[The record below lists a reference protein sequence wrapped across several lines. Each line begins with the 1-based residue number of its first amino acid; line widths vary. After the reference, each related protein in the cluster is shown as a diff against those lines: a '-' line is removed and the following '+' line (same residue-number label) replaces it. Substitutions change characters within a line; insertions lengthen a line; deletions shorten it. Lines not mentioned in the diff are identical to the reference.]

1 MKVTRAALTYA
12 RRYALF
18 TLVGIAGED
27 DLDAPDLATPTNQT
41 SGSEKPSGTGNGRLN
56 GGHNIAVRR
65 AGNSKA
71 VKQALAPE
79 ASAELRD
86 QLLTEP
92 TILAPPTTRQC
103 GRTDPSARR
112 TD

>member
-1 MKVTRAALTYA
+1 MISIYSR
-12 RRYALF
+12 
-18 TLVGIAGED
+18 
-27 DLDAPDLATPTNQT
+27 APDLATPTNQT

-79 ASAELRD
+79 ASAQLRD
-86 QLLTEP
+86 RLLAELNNLGSADDAAMWAHRSLGEKQQTD
-92 TILAPPTTRQC
+92 AAGRSAC
-103 GRTDPSARR
+103 GGGLPEAVRAGT
-112 TD
+112 